1 MVKNHYLQRSK
12 KQTLKGKLNGNI
24 LALILLWIATFV
36 ELQMLTLWRTW
47 PNVYVSVIIWMVA
60 GLLVGMC
67 GIKLGVFKN
76 AVSTKSDRPIS
87 HLILLAIVFIGGS
100 WINASVL
107 GETIARVPATAMESD
122 VVPSMVYYVQR
133 MLAGEVVYNPMPF
146 PGWTVDPTYMPF
158 MWLPYTFSELAQIDY
173 RWTPLVYFLV
183 VLPFYFYRIYKVESN
198 LFFVVLKAV
207 VPFFFVHQLLI
218 TNDNFFGKAVE
229 LTIVAHYLILCLT
242 VFHRSKMVIALGII
256 ICLLSRYAFSFWL
269 PVYLLIYWAEYGFK
283 GAFKI
288 GLYIVVGIVLFYI
301 LPFLSQRWE
310 SFGKGMAYYA
320 DTVNTMW
327 FPKPWQAA
335 TDKPHYLVNGMTFS
349 IYFYDFIDGDVLGR
363 LGVNKWVH
371 LIVSIMTAVG
381 IFLYY
386 WFNRMKG
393 LNVKL
398 YLIFALKIYL
408 IVFFSLMYVSFTY
421 LYMLPLFMSIPILY
435 NINMGQYLNFK
446 ND

>member
-1 MVKNHYLQRSK
+1 M
-12 KQTLKGKLNGNI
+12 KGKLNANI
-24 LALILLWIATFV
+24 LALIILWISTFV
-36 ELQMLTLWRTW
+36 ELQMITLWRSW
-47 PNVYVSVIIWMVA
+47 PNVYTSVIIWLIA

-67 GIKLGVFKN
+67 GMKLGVWKN
-76 AVSTKSDRPIS
+76 QATSNTTKPIYHLAVLVI
-87 HLILLAIVFIGGS
+87 IFIGGT
-100 WINASVL
+100 WINGSILA
-107 GETIARVPATAMESD
+107 ETIQRIPATAMESD

-158 MWLPYTFSELAQIDY
+158 MWLPYTFSELVQIDY
-173 RWTPLVYFLV
+173 RWTPYVYFLL
-183 VLPFYFYRIYKVESN
+183 VLPFYFYRIYKVEDN
-198 LFFVVLKAV
+198 LFFSMLKAV
-207 VPFFFVHQLLI
+207 VPFFFIHQLLI

-242 VFHRSKMVIALGII
+242 VFNRSKIVIALGII

-288 GLYIVVGIVLFYI
+288 GVYIVLGIILFYI

-310 SFGKGMAYYA
+310 AFEKGMAYYA

-327 FPKPWQAA
+327 FPKPWQAP
-335 TDKPHYLVNGMTFS
+335 TDKPHYLVNGLTFS
-349 IYFYDFIDGDVLGR
+349 IYFYDFMDGEVLDK
-363 LGVNKWVH
+363 LSANKWTH
-371 LIVSIMTAVG
+371 LLISILIAIG

-386 WFNRMKG
+386 WFNKMKN
-393 LNVKL
+393 LNVRL

-408 IVFFSLMYVSFTY
+408 VVFFSLMYVPFTY
-421 LYMLPLFMSIPILY
+421 LWMLPLFMSIPILY
-435 NINMGQYLNFK
+435 NINMGSYLKFK